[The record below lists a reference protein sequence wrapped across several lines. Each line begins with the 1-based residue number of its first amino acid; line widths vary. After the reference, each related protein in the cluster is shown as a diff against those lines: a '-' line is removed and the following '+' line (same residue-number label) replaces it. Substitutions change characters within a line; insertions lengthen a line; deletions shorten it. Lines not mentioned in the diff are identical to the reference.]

1 MKQAD
6 LKEKSSVFFIGKGI
20 IVMILT
26 GIASLSFLLGFFVGK
41 ISRTPEMNQQSAI
54 TDRGNAEESS
64 PVSAEQQTLP
74 QQSDPLQQAEEMQ
87 ASYGAGQ
94 RDATKAVQTVSET
107 PGVPQ
112 PQAPQQTNKL
122 QKSGVNSQINKNQ
135 ESKKSNE
142 ASETKKTDE
151 TNISD
156 KTRKYTVQI
165 GAFRNASDADA
176 LRSKLD
182 KKGHRTFLI
191 ESKTKNNEPLYKIA
205 AGAFTTRNEAEL
217 LAAKIKKSEG
227 LKTFVTLR

>member
-20 IVMILT
+20 IVIVLT

-41 ISRTPEMNQQSAI
+41 ISRPPEMNQQSAI
-54 TDRGNAEESS
+54 TDRGNVEESS
-64 PVSAEQQTLP
+64 PVSTEQQKLP
-74 QQSDPLQQAEEMQ
+74 QQSDLVQQAGEMQ
-87 ASYGAGQ
+87 APYNAGQ
-94 RDATKAVQTVSET
+94 RNATKAIQTVTET
-107 PGVPQ
+107 QEAPQ
-112 PQAPQQTNKL
+112 TQAPQQTNEL
-122 QKSGVNSQINKNQ
+122 QKSGVNSQIKKNQ

-142 ASETKKTDE
+142 VSETKKTDE

-156 KTRKYTVQI
+156 KKYTVQI

-182 KKGHRTFLI
+182 KKGHKTFLI
-191 ESKTKNNEPLYKIA
+191 ESMTKNNEPLYKIA
-205 AGAFTTRNEAEL
+205 AGTFSTRNEAEL